1 MLNLRKTLKP
11 YTDTGALNEQINLY
25 GFIDPHAFLTKSG
38 EVGVILQVHG
48 VDYECLDGNALDT
61 LTKRLESAFRLFDS
75 NFRVYQYLFK
85 RNQETIP
92 HKQYANAVVNTAIEN
107 RIRYFE
113 QKADTLYSL
122 QVFYVV
128 LFEGFLQKQA
138 LLKSIA

>member
-1 MLNLRKTLKP
+1 MPNLRKILKP
-11 YTDTGALNEQINLY
+11 YTETGALNEQINLY

-38 EVGVILQVHG
+38 DVGVILQVHG

-85 RNQETIP
+85 RNHETIP
-92 HKQYANAVVNTAIEN
+92 HRTYTNPVVNAAIEN

-113 QKADTLYSL
+113 QKADSLYSL
-122 QVFYVV
+122 QVYY
-128 LFEGFLQKQA
+128 LNPA
-138 LLKSIA
+138 